1 MRTMPTQET
10 RRWRA
15 VFGAVAFVLVL
26 VACGRLTEA
35 SSGDDARAAADGGGD
50 HGQSIP
56 GSTGDPGAPPGD
68 GSGTGSSGICVETT
82 PGGDNPEDPVV
93 GCAGGG
99 KDPLTVPSSTPVTPR
114 PGMADLYPMGWD
126 RVDVADDDRT
136 ITVHFWSGIEP
147 CYVLDHVD
155 VAYAD
160 DTITITLYEGHDPQ
174 AEDVACIEIAMAKS
188 VTIQLDE
195 PIGARALVDGAEPG
209 GEE

>member
-1 MRTMPTQET
+1 MTTRPSDAT

-15 VFGAVAFVLVL
+15 VLGTVAFVLVL

-35 SSGDDARAAADGGGD
+35 SSGREKNAIGVDGGGD
-50 HGQSIP
+50 PGQSVP
-56 GSTGDPGAPPGD
+56 GSTGDPGAPPDDGD
-68 GSGTGSSGICVETT
+68 GTGTICIETT
-82 PGGDNPEDPVV
+82 AGGDNPEDPVV
-93 GCAGGG
+93 GCADGGD
-99 KDPLTVPSSTPVTPR
+99 DPAPHTSTPVTPR
-114 PGMADLYPMGWD
+114 PGMADLYPIGWD

-136 ITVHFWSGIEP
+136 LTIHFWSGIEP

-155 VAYAD
+155 VAYAG

-174 AEDVACIEIAMAKS
+174 GEAVACIEIAMAKS

-195 PIGARALVDGAEPG
+195 PLGGRALVDGAEPG